1 MGFEVL
7 PPGTAANDANALVL
21 AGGSAQ
27 KASASF
33 VVTGLTAGEHTFEAK
48 YRTSGPGTCTFASR
62 SIWAIPLP

>member
-33 VVTGLTAGEHTFEAK
+33 VVTATAGEHTFEAK

-62 SIWAIPLP
+62 SIWGIPLP

>member
-1 MGFEVL
+1 L

-48 YRTSGPGTCTFASR
+48 YRTSGPGTCTFSSR